1 MTSEGPGRLLF
12 IIPAYNEEE
21 ALPGVLVE
29 LADAYPDADVVVI
42 DDGSADGTADAARA
56 GGAVVLQLP
65 YNLGIGGAL
74 RTGFRYAVR
83 HGYQRAVQ
91 FDADGQHHPD
101 EVPGLLAALDAG
113 AEMAVG
119 SRFSDG
125 QPGYRVG
132 RLRKAAMGVLTVTMR
147 RMAGQHFSDTSSGFR
162 AFSRPVLEFFAET
175 YPAEYM
181 ESVEALLSACR
192 AGFRVVEVP
201 VTMRNRELGAP
212 SNRTW
217 RLVYHYLRLFV
228 VLVAAAPR
236 AKVAAAPDGT
246 DDRAAATP
254 PAQDAS

>member
-1 MTSEGPGRLLF
+1 MTTGGPASLLF

-21 ALPGVLVE
+21 ALPGVLAE
-29 LADAYPDADVVVI
+29 LAAAYPDADVVVI
-42 DDGSADGTADAARA
+42 DDGSADATAAVARD

-83 HGYQRAVQ
+83 KGYQRGVQ

-101 EVPGLLAALDAG
+101 EVPALLAGLDAG
-113 AEMAVG
+113 ADMVVG

-125 QPGYRVG
+125 TPPYKVG
-132 RLRKAAMGVLTVTMR
+132 RLRKAAMGILTVTMR
-147 RMAGQHFSDTSSGFR
+147 RLAGKHFSDTSSGFR

-181 ESVEALLSACR
+181 ESVEALFSTVR
-192 AGFRVVEVP
+192 AGYHVVEVP
-201 VTMRNRELGAP
+201 VHMRERELGAP

-228 VLVAAAPR
+228 VLLAQTPRKKRPVAPLPPADADVPEAAA
-236 AKVAAAPDGT
+236 
-246 DDRAAATP
+246 
-254 PAQDAS
+254 

>member
-1 MTSEGPGRLLF
+1 MTTPGPADLLF
-12 IIPAYNEEE
+12 IIPAFNEEE
-21 ALPGVLVE
+21 ALPGVLTE
-29 LADAYPDADVVVI
+29 LAEAYPDADVVVI
-42 DDGSADGTADAARA
+42 DDGSLDATAAVARA

-83 HGYQRAVQ
+83 KGYSRAVQ

-101 EVPGLLAALDAG
+101 EVPALLAGLDAG
-113 AEMAVG
+113 ADMVVG

-125 QPGYRVG
+125 RPPGYHVG

-147 RMAGQHFSDTSSGFR
+147 RIAGKDFSDTSSGFR
-162 AFSRPVLEFFAET
+162 AFSRPVLEFFADT

-181 ESVEALLSACR
+181 ESVEALFSTVR
-192 AGFRVVEVP
+192 AGYEVVEVP

-228 VLVAAAPR
+228 VLLAAAPR
-236 AKVAAAPDGT
+236 SRRPSPPPADSPAPE
-246 DDRAAATP
+246 ATP
-254 PAQDAS
+254 

>member
-1 MTSEGPGRLLF
+1 MTTGGPASLLF
-12 IIPAYNEEE
+12 IIPAFNEEE
-21 ALPGVLVE
+21 SLPGVLAE
-29 LADAYPDADVVVI
+29 LAGAYPDADVVVI
-42 DDGSADGTADAARA
+42 DDGSSDATAAVARA

-83 HGYQRAVQ
+83 KGYQRGVQ
-91 FDADGQHHPD
+91 FDADGQHHAD
-101 EVPGLLAALDAG
+101 EVPALLAGLDAG
-113 AEMAVG
+113 ADMVVG

-125 QPGYRVG
+125 PPPYKVG

-147 RMAGQHFSDTSSGFR
+147 RIAGKHFSDTSSGFR

-181 ESVEALLSACR
+181 ESVEALFSTVR
-192 AGFRVVEVP
+192 AGYDVVEVP
-201 VTMRNRELGAP
+201 VQMRERELGAP

-228 VLVAAAPR
+228 VLLAQAPR
-236 AKVAAAPDGT
+236 SRRPVSPP
-246 DDRAAATP
+246 P
-254 PAQDAS
+254 PAEAGAPGVTA

>member
-1 MTSEGPGRLLF
+1 MTTPRPAELLF
-12 IIPAYNEEE
+12 IIPAFNEEE

-29 LADAYPDADVVVI
+29 LAEAYPDADVVVI
-42 DDGSADGTADAARA
+42 DDGSSDATAAVARA

-83 HGYQRAVQ
+83 KGYPRAVQ

-101 EVPGLLAALDAG
+101 EVPTLLAGLDAG
-113 AEMAVG
+113 ADMVVG
-119 SRFSDG
+119 SRFVDG
-125 QPGYRVG
+125 RPPGYHVG

-147 RMAGQHFSDTSSGFR
+147 RIAGKDFSDTSSGFR
-162 AFSRPVLEFFAET
+162 AFSRPVLEFFADT

-181 ESVEALLSACR
+181 ESVEALFSTVR
-192 AGFRVVEVP
+192 AGYEVVEVP

-228 VLVAAAPR
+228 VLLAAAPR
-236 AKVAAAPDGT
+236 SRRPSP
-246 DDRAAATP
+246 P
-254 PAQDAS
+254 PADDDVPEATA

>member
-1 MTSEGPGRLLF
+1 MTTHGPAELLF

-29 LADAYPDADVVVI
+29 LAEAYPDADVVVI
-42 DDGSADGTADAARA
+42 DDGSSDGTATVARA

-83 HGYQRAVQ
+83 KGYQRGVQ

-101 EVPGLLAALDAG
+101 EVPALLAGLDAG
-113 AEMAVG
+113 ADMVVG
-119 SRFSDG
+119 SRFLDG
-125 QPGYRVG
+125 RPPGYHVG

-147 RMAGQHFSDTSSGFR
+147 RIAGKDFSDTSSGFR

-181 ESVEALLSACR
+181 ESVEALFSTVR
-192 AGFRVVEVP
+192 AGYEVIEVP

-228 VLVAAAPR
+228 VLLAAAPR
-236 AKVAAAPDGT
+236 SRRPSPPTA
-246 DDRAAATP
+246 DRAAPEATT
-254 PAQDAS
+254 

>member
-1 MTSEGPGRLLF
+1 MTTPGPAELLF
-12 IIPAYNEEE
+12 IIPAFNEEE

-29 LADAYPDADVVVI
+29 LAEAYPGADVVVI
-42 DDGSADGTADAARA
+42 DDGSSDATAAVARA

-83 HGYQRAVQ
+83 KGYPRAVQ

-101 EVPGLLAALDAG
+101 EVPALLAGLDAG
-113 AEMAVG
+113 ADMVVG

-125 QPGYRVG
+125 QPGYKVG
-132 RLRKAAMGVLTVTMR
+132 RLRKAAMGGLTVTMR
-147 RMAGQHFSDTSSGFR
+147 RIAGKDFSDTSSGFR
-162 AFSRPVLEFFAET
+162 AFSRPVLEFFADT

-181 ESVEALLSACR
+181 ESVEALFTTVR
-192 AGFRVVEVP
+192 AGYDVVEVP
-201 VTMRNRELGAP
+201 VTMRSRELGAP

-228 VLVAAAPR
+228 VLLAAAPR
-236 AKVAAAPDGT
+236 SRRPSP
-246 DDRAAATP
+246 P
-254 PAQDAS
+254 PADSPAPEATA